1 MNENIWFPKWIV
13 VEHLDRV
20 EDLLL
25 VQRVWYQDM
34 EERFFFFL
42 AGVFSF
48 EGFLK
53 YLLSE
58 DNAIIAPEK
67 IDLSQDMDQPLNH
80 YFINSSHNTYLTG
93 HQLTGKS
100 SVEMYR
106 QVSFLLCS
114 SACSESK

>member
-1 MNENIWFPKWIV
+1 MNVFTVP
-13 VEHLDRV
+13 
-20 EDLLL
+20 
-25 VQRVWYQDM
+25 QY
-34 EERFFFFL
+34 FS
-42 AGVFSF
+42 GVLSF

-106 QVSFLLCS
+106 QVRFLPFLLARRRS
-114 SACSESK
+114 PQTPWTPQTSPNENISTGEKETACSV